1 MQIVLNGKP
10 LEIAEGATVASLI
23 ATLALDTR
31 RVAVEVNEAVVPRAR
46 HVDTAL
52 QPADRIEIVTFVGG
66 G

>member
-23 ATLALDTR
+23 ATLALDTKR
-31 RVAVEVNEAVVPRAR
+31 IAVEVNEAVVPRAR
-46 HVDTAL
+46 HVDTTL